1 MTLLHRITT
10 DYDEAEDRIKLV
22 GQYRPDKLAVIWL
35 TQRLLRR
42 LVPVLLER
50 LQTAQPVGQSI
61 AASVVQEFAQQAA
74 RAQMQPLP
82 SLQAPADAEA
92 WLVKSIDIGNRQNG
106 LQLVF
111 KGANGEQATLKLE
124 GQFLRHWLN
133 ILYDVC
139 RKAGWP
145 LNIWPD
151 WMRESSQA
159 PKKQVV
165 KH

>member
-1 MTLLHRITT
+1 MTLLQRITT

-22 GQYRPDKLAVIWL
+22 GQCRSNQLAVIWL
-35 TQRLLRR
+35 TQRLLWR
-42 LVPVLLER
+42 LLPILLER
-50 LQTAQPVGQSI
+50 LQKAPVGQPI
-61 AASVVQEFAQQAA
+61 VASVVQEFAQQAA

-82 SLQAPADAEA
+82 SLQAPVGTEA
-92 WLVKSIDIGNRQNG
+92 WLVKSIDVGKRQNG

-111 KGANGEQATLKLE
+111 NGANGEQAILKLE
-124 GQFLRHWLN
+124 GQFLRQWLN
-133 ILYDVC
+133 VLYDVC

-145 LNIWPD
+145 LSLWPD